1 VVLDLDDTL
10 LDHRGST
17 RRALAGWLGDLGH
30 LGDGVD
36 ESLERAWFE
45 VEDRHFDAWRAGL
58 IGFEEQ
64 RRRRLRDFLPLLGR
78 AVGTD
83 GELDVVFGGY
93 LRWYERSWQAFA
105 DVRPAL
111 DALVARGLV
120 LAVLTNG
127 RAGQQR
133 AKVAALGVEEAVSFV
148 LTSEEVGAAKPA
160 PEAFL
165 ATCRRLGVAPDRVVH
180 VGDRH
185 DLDVLAARAA
195 GLRAVH
201 LDREGLRLEPP
212 EGRIT
217 SLAELP
223 ARLRA

>member
-17 RRALAGWLGDLGH
+17 RRALAGWLGDLGVE
-30 LGDGVD
+30 VD
-36 ESLERAWFE
+36 TSLERAWFE

-83 GELDVVFGGY
+83 DELDAAFAGY
-93 LRWYERSWQAFA
+93 LGWYERSWQAFA

-111 DALVARGLV
+111 DALRARGLA

-127 RAGQQR
+127 RAEQQR
-133 AKVAALGVEEAVSFV
+133 AKVRAIGVQEAVAFV

-160 PEAFL
+160 PQGFLEA
-165 ATCRRLGVAPDRVVH
+165 CRRLGVAPERVVH

-185 DLDVLAARAA
+185 DLDVVAARAA
-195 GLRAVH
+195 GLRALH
-201 LDREGLRLEPP
+201 LDRDGLHREPP

-223 ARLRA
+223 GRVRV

>member
-1 VVLDLDDTL
+1 MVLDLDDTL

-17 RRALAGWLGDLGH
+17 RRARAGWLGDV
-30 LGDGVD
+30 GVGVGRA
-36 ESLERAWFE
+36 LERAWFE

-83 GELDVVFGGY
+83 DELDAVFGGY
-93 LRWYERSWQAFA
+93 LGWYERSWQAFA

-111 DALVARGLV
+111 AALRARGFV

-127 RAGQQR
+127 RADQQR
-133 AKVAALGVEEAVSFV
+133 AKVRTIGVEEAVSLV

-165 ATCRRLGVAPDRVVH
+165 EACRRLDVEPERVVH

-185 DLDVLAARAA
+185 DLDVVAARAA
-195 GLRAVH
+195 GLRALH
-201 LDREGLRLEPP
+201 LDRAGLHVEPP
-212 EGRIT
+212 EGRVS

-223 ARLRA
+223 ARLGA

>member
-1 VVLDLDDTL
+1 MVLDLDDTL

-17 RRALAGWLGDLGH
+17 RRALAGWLADLGVQ
-30 LGDGVD
+30 VD
-36 ESLERAWFE
+36 ASSERAWFE
-45 VEDRHFDAWRAGL
+45 VEERHFDAWRAGL

-83 GELDVVFGGY
+83 DELDATFAGY
-93 LRWYERSWQAFA
+93 LSWYERSWQAFA

-127 RAGQQR
+127 RAEQQR
-133 AKVAALGVEEAVSFV
+133 AKVRAIGVEEAVAFV

-160 PEAFL
+160 PETFL
-165 ATCRRLGVAPDRVVH
+165 EACRRLGVAPERVVH

-185 DLDVLAARAA
+185 DLDVVAARAA
-195 GLRAVH
+195 GLQALH
-201 LDREGLRLEPP
+201 LDRDDLRLEPP
-212 EGRIT
+212 RGRIGR
-217 SLAELP
+217 LAELP
-223 ARLRA
+223 GRLRP